1 MDLLQM
7 NKSFLKYILFAA
19 VALAVVSSCAT
30 RRKLMNLVNA
40 SDSTATVQLA
50 LAKEADY
57 LPEMKNDLSA
67 SRDTLTVKDDDGRE
81 FLLMKAVKDEETGE
95 MVATEVIEAAKVTAR
110 FRNVAERHG
119 KVDLAFQIMVPPSMM
134 DTKWQLRFYPD
145 MFVMGD
151 SLRLEPVI
159 ITGRDYRKAQLRGY
173 ELYDKFLA
181 KIVQDTTKFIDIEQL
196 EIFLQRNIPQLY
208 AFKSDSSYVDESR
221 FNTVYG
227 VSQRQAVEHYTN
239 KVARR
244 INERRKNKREAMYAK
259 YVKVPIVTEGIR
271 LDSVV
276 VNTDGDFVYYYV
288 QTINTRPKLRKV
300 DVKLSGEI
308 FESDKRIYTIPV
320 TEPLTFYISS
330 ISAFVD
336 NTEKYLTKVIE
347 RRATANT
354 ECRID
359 FEAGKSE
366 IKMDYADNAYEI
378 NMISKT
384 IASLLENKD
393 FDLDSIIV
401 RATASPEG
409 RFTLNSSLA
418 QKRSEAV
425 SSYFSKYIEAY
436 KDSLRQEAGF
446 SMSFNG
452 EEQKIV
458 AAEKPVDIRFTPR
471 CIPENWDDLDALVD
485 KDVVMNPDQK
495 SDYFNVRSESNPD
508 VREARMKNQAYY
520 RYMKETLYPKLRTVK
535 FNCYLHRKG
544 MIKDTVHTTV
554 LDSTYMRGVQ
564 ELRDMNYA
572 EALAL
577 LIPYDDFNTAV
588 AYVGMDRNVNA
599 MRILSKLEKTA
610 QVNYLM
616 AILYSRSGDFNN
628 AVQHYVTS
636 CRQNPSYRFRGNLDP
651 EISVLIKQYGL
662 NSEENDR
669 IFD

>member
-1 MDLLQM
+1 MK
-7 NKSFLKYILFAA
+7 NRFLKCIFIAV
-19 VALAVVSSCAT
+19 VALSVVSSCAT
-30 RRKLMNLVNA
+30 RRKLANLM
-40 SDSTATVQLA
+40 SEDSTANVQLA
-50 LAKEADY
+50 LANEADY
-57 LPEMKNDLSA
+57 LPEMKNDLKA

-95 MVATEVIEAAKVTAR
+95 MVATEVIDAAKVTAR

-145 MFVMGD
+145 MFVMED
-151 SLRLEPVI
+151 SLRLDPVI
-159 ITGRDYRKAQLRGY
+159 ITGGDYRKAQLRGY
-173 ELYDKFLA
+173 QLYDKFLS
-181 KIVQDTTKFIDIEQL
+181 KIIQDTTKFIDLEQL

-208 AFKSDSSYVDESR
+208 AFKSDTSFVDESQ
-221 FNTVYG
+221 FNSVYG

-239 KVARR
+239 KVARN
-244 INERRKNKREAMYAK
+244 INERRKSKRDAMYAK
-259 YVKVPIVTEGIR
+259 YVRVPIVTEGIR

-276 VNTDGDFVYYYV
+276 VNTEGEFVYYYV

-308 FESDKRIYTIPV
+308 FESDKRIYNIPV

-359 FEAGKSE
+359 FEAGKSV
-366 IKMDYADNAYEI
+366 IKTDYAENAYEI
-378 NMISKT
+378 NMISRT

-409 RFTLNSSLA
+409 SFSLNSSLA

-425 SSYFSKYIEAY
+425 SAYFSKYIESY
-436 KDSLRQEAGF
+436 KDSLKREAGF

-452 EEQKIV
+452 EEQKV
-458 AAEKPVDIRFTPR
+458 EAAEKPVDIRFTPR

-495 SDYFNVRSESNPD
+495 SDYFSIRAESNPD
-508 VREARMKNQAYY
+508 VRESKMKNQAYY

-554 LDSTYMRGVQ
+554 LDSVYMRGVQ
-564 ELRDMNYA
+564 ELKDMNYA

-577 LIPYDDFNTAV
+577 LSPYDDFNTAV
-588 AYVGMDRNVNA
+588 AYVGMDRNLNA

-610 QVNYLM
+610 QVNYLL

-636 CRQNPSYRFRGNLDP
+636 VRQNPSYRFRGNLDP

-669 IFD
+669 IFE

>member
-1 MDLLQM
+1 MK
-7 NKSFLKYILFAA
+7 NRFLKCIFVAV
-19 VALAVVSSCAT
+19 VALSVVSSCAT
-30 RRKLMNLVNA
+30 RRKLANLM
-40 SDSTATVQLA
+40 SEDSTANVRLA
-50 LAKEADY
+50 LANEADY
-57 LPEMKNDLSA
+57 LPEMKNDLKA

-95 MVATEVIEAAKVTAR
+95 MVATEVIDAAKVTAR

-145 MFVMGD
+145 MFVMED
-151 SLRLEPVI
+151 SLRLDPVI
-159 ITGRDYRKAQLRGY
+159 ITGGDYRKAQLRGY
-173 ELYDKFLA
+173 QLYDKFLS
-181 KIVQDTTKFIDIEQL
+181 KIIQDTTKFIDLEQL

-208 AFKSDSSYVDESR
+208 AFKSDTSFVDENQ
-221 FNTVYG
+221 FNSVYG

-239 KVARR
+239 KVARN
-244 INERRKNKREAMYAK
+244 INERRKSKRDAMYAK
-259 YVKVPIVTEGIR
+259 YVRVPIVTEGIR

-276 VNTDGDFVYYYV
+276 VNTEGEFVYYYV

-308 FESDKRIYTIPV
+308 FESDKRIYNIPV

-359 FEAGKSE
+359 FEAGKSV
-366 IKMDYADNAYEI
+366 IKTDYAENAYEI
-378 NMISKT
+378 NMISRT

-409 RFTLNSSLA
+409 SFTLNSSLA

-425 SSYFSKYIEAY
+425 SAYFSKYIESY
-436 KDSLRQEAGF
+436 KDSLKREAGF

-452 EEQKIV
+452 EEQKV
-458 AAEKPVDIRFTPR
+458 EAAEKPVDIRFTPR

-485 KDVVMNPDQK
+485 KDMVMNPDQK
-495 SDYFNVRSESNPD
+495 SDYFSIRAESNPD
-508 VREARMKNQAYY
+508 VRESKMKNQAYY

-554 LDSTYMRGVQ
+554 LDSVYMRGVQ
-564 ELRDMNYA
+564 ELKDMNYA

-577 LIPYDDFNTAV
+577 LSPYDDFNTAV
-588 AYVGMDRNVNA
+588 AYVGMDRNLNA

-610 QVNYLM
+610 QVNYLL

-636 CRQNPSYRFRGNLDP
+636 VRQNPSYRFRGNLDP

-669 IFD
+669 IFE

>member
-1 MDLLQM
+1 MK
-7 NKSFLKYILFAA
+7 NRFLKCIFVAV
-19 VALAVVSSCAT
+19 VALSVVSSCAT
-30 RRKLMNLVNA
+30 RRKLANLM
-40 SDSTATVQLA
+40 SEDSTANVQLA
-50 LAKEADY
+50 LANEADY
-57 LPEMKNDLSA
+57 LPEMKNDLKA

-95 MVATEVIEAAKVTAR
+95 MVATEVIDAAKVTAR

-145 MFVMGD
+145 MFVMED
-151 SLRLEPVI
+151 SLRLDPVI
-159 ITGRDYRKAQLRGY
+159 ITGGDYRKAQLRGY
-173 ELYDKFLA
+173 QLYDKFLS
-181 KIVQDTTKFIDIEQL
+181 KIIQDTTKFIDLEQL

-208 AFKSDSSYVDESR
+208 AFKSDTSFVEESQ
-221 FNTVYG
+221 FNSVYG

-239 KVARR
+239 KVARN
-244 INERRKNKREAMYAK
+244 INERRKSKRDAMYAK
-259 YVKVPIVTEGIR
+259 YVRVPIVTEGIR

-276 VNTDGDFVYYYV
+276 VNTEGEFVYYYV

-308 FESDKRIYTIPV
+308 FEGDKRIYNIPV

-359 FEAGKSE
+359 FEAGKSV
-366 IKMDYADNAYEI
+366 IKTDYAENAYEI
-378 NMISKT
+378 NMISRT

-409 RFTLNSSLA
+409 SFTLNSSLA

-425 SSYFSKYIEAY
+425 SAYFSKYIESY
-436 KDSLRQEAGF
+436 KDSLKREAGF

-452 EEQKIV
+452 EEQKIE

-495 SDYFNVRSESNPD
+495 SDYFSIRAESNPD
-508 VREARMKNQAYY
+508 VRESKMKNQAYY

-554 LDSTYMRGVQ
+554 LDSVYMRGVQ
-564 ELRDMNYA
+564 ELKDMNYA

-577 LIPYDDFNTAV
+577 LSPYDDFNTAV
-588 AYVGMDRNVNA
+588 AYVGMDRNLNA

-610 QVNYLM
+610 QVNYLL

-636 CRQNPSYRFRGNLDP
+636 VRQNPSYRFRGNLDP

-669 IFD
+669 IFE

>member
-1 MDLLQM
+1 M
-7 NKSFLKYILFAA
+7 NKSFLKYLLFAA

-159 ITGRDYRKAQLRGY
+159 ITGGGYRKAQLRGY

-495 SDYFNVRSESNPD
+495 SDYFSVRSESNPD

>member
-1 MDLLQM
+1 M
-7 NKSFLKYILFAA
+7 NKSFLKYLLFAA

-57 LPEMKNDLSA
+57 LPEMKNNLSA

-159 ITGRDYRKAQLRGY
+159 ITGGGYRKAQLRGY

-181 KIVQDTTKFIDIEQL
+181 KIVKDTTVFIDIEQL

-244 INERRKNKREAMYAK
+244 INERRKNNREAMYAK

-409 RFTLNSSLA
+409 TFTLNSSLA

-425 SSYFSKYIEAY
+425 SAYFSKYIEAY

-495 SDYFNVRSESNPD
+495 SDYFSVRSESNPD

>member
-1 MDLLQM
+1 M

-159 ITGRDYRKAQLRGY
+159 ITGGGYRKAQLKGY

-208 AFKSDSSYVDESR
+208 AFKSDSSYVDESQ

>member
-1 MDLLQM
+1 M
-7 NKSFLKYILFAA
+7 NKNFLKYLLFAA

-57 LPEMKNDLSA
+57 LPEMKNNLSA

-159 ITGRDYRKAQLRGY
+159 ITGGGYRKAQLRGY

-495 SDYFNVRSESNPD
+495 SDYFSVRSESNPD

>member
-1 MDLLQM
+1 M

-57 LPEMKNDLSA
+57 LPEMKNNLSA

-159 ITGRDYRKAQLRGY
+159 ITGGGYRKAQLRGY

-181 KIVQDTTKFIDIEQL
+181 KIVKDTTVFIDIEQL

-244 INERRKNKREAMYAK
+244 INERRKSKREAMYAK

-409 RFTLNSSLA
+409 TFTLNSSLA

-577 LIPYDDFNTAV
+577 LSPYDDFNTAV

>member
-1 MDLLQM
+1 M

-159 ITGRDYRKAQLRGY
+159 ITGGGYRKAQLRGY

-208 AFKSDSSYVDESR
+208 AFKSDSSYVDESQ

-409 RFTLNSSLA
+409 TFTLNSSLA

-425 SSYFSKYIEAY
+425 SAYFSKYIEAY

-495 SDYFNVRSESNPD
+495 SDYFSVRSESNPD

>member
-1 MDLLQM
+1 MK
-7 NKSFLKYILFAA
+7 NRFLKCIFVAV
-19 VALAVVSSCAT
+19 VALSVVSSCAT
-30 RRKLMNLVNA
+30 RRKLANLM
-40 SDSTATVQLA
+40 SEDSTANVQLA
-50 LAKEADY
+50 LANEADY
-57 LPEMKNDLSA
+57 LPEMKNDLKA

-95 MVATEVIEAAKVTAR
+95 MVATEVIDAAKVTAR

-145 MFVMGD
+145 MFVMED
-151 SLRLEPVI
+151 SLRLDPVI
-159 ITGRDYRKAQLRGY
+159 ITGGDYRKAQLRGY
-173 ELYDKFLA
+173 QLYDKFLS
-181 KIVQDTTKFIDIEQL
+181 KIIQDTTKFIDLEQL

-208 AFKSDSSYVDESR
+208 AFKSDTSFVDENQ
-221 FNTVYG
+221 FNSVYG

-239 KVARR
+239 KVARN
-244 INERRKNKREAMYAK
+244 INERRKSKRDAMYAK
-259 YVKVPIVTEGIR
+259 YVRVPIVTEGIR

-276 VNTDGDFVYYYV
+276 VNTEGEFVYYYV

-308 FESDKRIYTIPV
+308 FESDKRIYNIPV

-359 FEAGKSE
+359 FEAGKSV
-366 IKMDYADNAYEI
+366 IKTDYAENAYEI
-378 NMISKT
+378 NMISRT

-409 RFTLNSSLA
+409 SFTLNSSLA

-425 SSYFSKYIEAY
+425 SAYFSKYIESY
-436 KDSLRQEAGF
+436 KDSLKREAGF

-452 EEQKIV
+452 EEQKV
-458 AAEKPVDIRFTPR
+458 EAAEKPVDIRFTPR

-485 KDVVMNPDQK
+485 KDMVMNPDQK
-495 SDYFNVRSESNPD
+495 SDYFSIRAESNPD
-508 VREARMKNQAYY
+508 VRESKMKNQAYY

-554 LDSTYMRGVQ
+554 LDSVYMRGVQ
-564 ELRDMNYA
+564 ELKDMNYA

-577 LIPYDDFNTAV
+577 LSPYDDFNTAV
-588 AYVGMDRNVNA
+588 AYVGMDRNLNA

-610 QVNYLM
+610 QVNYLL

-636 CRQNPSYRFRGNLDP
+636 VRQNPSYRFRGNLDP

-669 IFD
+669 IFE

>member
-1 MDLLQM
+1 M

-57 LPEMKNDLSA
+57 LPEMKNNLSA

-159 ITGRDYRKAQLRGY
+159 ITGGDYRKAQLRGY

-616 AILYSRSGDFNN
+616 AILYSRSGDLNN

>member
-1 MDLLQM
+1 M

-57 LPEMKNDLSA
+57 LPEMKNNLSA

-159 ITGRDYRKAQLRGY
+159 ITGGGYRKAQLRGY

>member
-1 MDLLQM
+1 MR
-7 NKSFLKYILFAA
+7 NRFLKCIFVAV
-19 VALAVVSSCAT
+19 VALSVVSSCAT
-30 RRKLMNLVNA
+30 RRKLANLM
-40 SDSTATVQLA
+40 SEDSTANVQLA
-50 LAKEADY
+50 LANEADY
-57 LPEMKNDLSA
+57 LPEMKNDLKA

-95 MVATEVIEAAKVTAR
+95 MVATEVIDAAKVTAR

-145 MFVMGD
+145 MFVMED
-151 SLRLEPVI
+151 SLRLDPVI
-159 ITGRDYRKAQLRGY
+159 ITGGDYRKAQLRGY
-173 ELYDKFLA
+173 QLYDKFLS
-181 KIVQDTTKFIDIEQL
+181 KIIQDTTKFIDLEQL

-208 AFKSDSSYVDESR
+208 AFKSDTSFVDENQ
-221 FNTVYG
+221 FNSVYG

-239 KVARR
+239 KVARN
-244 INERRKNKREAMYAK
+244 INERRKSKRDAMYAK
-259 YVKVPIVTEGIR
+259 YVRVPIVTEGIR

-276 VNTDGDFVYYYV
+276 VNTEGEFVYYYV

-308 FESDKRIYTIPV
+308 FESDKRIYNIPV

-359 FEAGKSE
+359 FEAGKSV
-366 IKMDYADNAYEI
+366 IKTDYAENAYEI
-378 NMISKT
+378 NMISRT

-409 RFTLNSSLA
+409 SFTLNSSLA

-425 SSYFSKYIEAY
+425 SAYFSKYIESY
-436 KDSLRQEAGF
+436 KDSLKREAGF

-452 EEQKIV
+452 EEQKV
-458 AAEKPVDIRFTPR
+458 EAAEKPVDIRFTPR

-495 SDYFNVRSESNPD
+495 SDYFSIRAESNPD
-508 VREARMKNQAYY
+508 VRESKMKNQAYY

-554 LDSTYMRGVQ
+554 LDSVYMHGVQ
-564 ELRDMNYA
+564 ELKDMNYA

-577 LIPYDDFNTAV
+577 LSPYDDFNTAV
-588 AYVGMDRNVNA
+588 AYVGMDRNLNA

-610 QVNYLM
+610 QVNYLL

-636 CRQNPSYRFRGNLDP
+636 VRQNPSYRFRGNLDP

-669 IFD
+669 IFE

>member
-1 MDLLQM
+1 M
-7 NKSFLKYILFAA
+7 NKNFLKYLLFAA

-57 LPEMKNDLSA
+57 LPEMKNNLSA

-159 ITGRDYRKAQLRGY
+159 ITGGGYRKAQLRGY

-181 KIVQDTTKFIDIEQL
+181 KIVKDTTVFIDIEQL

-409 RFTLNSSLA
+409 TFTLNSSLA

-495 SDYFNVRSESNPD
+495 SDYFSVRSESNPD

-564 ELRDMNYA
+564 ELRDMKYA

-616 AILYSRSGDFNN
+616 AILYSRSGDLNN

>member
-1 MDLLQM
+1 M

-159 ITGRDYRKAQLRGY
+159 ITGGGYRKAQLRGY

-208 AFKSDSSYVDESR
+208 AFKSDSSYVDESQ

-495 SDYFNVRSESNPD
+495 SDYFSVRSESNPD

-577 LIPYDDFNTAV
+577 LSPYDDFNTAV

>member
-1 MDLLQM
+1 M
-7 NKSFLKYILFAA
+7 NKSFLKYLLFAA

-57 LPEMKNDLSA
+57 LPEMKNNLSA

-159 ITGRDYRKAQLRGY
+159 ITGGGYRKAQLRGY

-181 KIVQDTTKFIDIEQL
+181 KIVKDTTVFIDIEQL

-409 RFTLNSSLA
+409 TFTLNSSLA

-425 SSYFSKYIEAY
+425 SAYFSKYIEAY

-495 SDYFNVRSESNPD
+495 SDYFSVRSESNPD

-616 AILYSRSGDFNN
+616 AILYSRSGDLNN

>member
-1 MDLLQM
+1 M

-57 LPEMKNDLSA
+57 LPEMKNNLSA

-159 ITGRDYRKAQLRGY
+159 ITGGGYRKAQLRGY

-495 SDYFNVRSESNPD
+495 SDYFSVRSESNPD

-616 AILYSRSGDFNN
+616 AILYSRSGDLNN

>member
-1 MDLLQM
+1 M

-159 ITGRDYRKAQLRGY
+159 ITGGGYRKAQLRGY

-244 INERRKNKREAMYAK
+244 INERRKSKREAMYAK

-425 SSYFSKYIEAY
+425 SAYFSKYIEAY

-577 LIPYDDFNTAV
+577 LSPYDDFNTAV

-616 AILYSRSGDFNN
+616 AILYSRSGDLNN

>member
-1 MDLLQM
+1 M
-7 NKSFLKYILFAA
+7 NKSFLKYLLFAA

-57 LPEMKNDLSA
+57 LPEMKNNLSA

-159 ITGRDYRKAQLRGY
+159 ITGGGYRKAQLRGY

-181 KIVQDTTKFIDIEQL
+181 KIVKDTTVFIDIEQL

-208 AFKSDSSYVDESR
+208 AFKSDSSYVDESQ

-495 SDYFNVRSESNPD
+495 SDYFSVRSESNPD

>member
-1 MDLLQM
+1 M

-577 LIPYDDFNTAV
+577 LSPYDDFNTAV

-616 AILYSRSGDFNN
+616 AILYSRSGDLNN

>member
-1 MDLLQM
+1 M

-145 MFVMGD
+145 MFVMED
-151 SLRLEPVI
+151 SLRLDPVI
-159 ITGRDYRKAQLRGY
+159 ITGSDYRKAQLRGY
-173 ELYDKFLA
+173 QLYDKFLS
-181 KIVQDTTKFIDIEQL
+181 KIVQDSTKFIDIEQL

-208 AFKSDSSYVDESR
+208 AFKSDTSYVDESQ
-221 FNTVYG
+221 FNSVYG

-239 KVARR
+239 KVARNL
-244 INERRKNKREAMYAK
+244 NERRKNKRDAMYAK

-495 SDYFNVRSESNPD
+495 SDYFSVRSESNPD

>member
-1 MDLLQM
+1 MK
-7 NKSFLKYILFAA
+7 NRFLKCIFVAV
-19 VALAVVSSCAT
+19 VALSVVSSCAT
-30 RRKLMNLVNA
+30 RRKLANLM
-40 SDSTATVQLA
+40 SEDSTTNVQLA
-50 LAKEADY
+50 LANEADY
-57 LPEMKNDLSA
+57 LPEMKNDLKA

-95 MVATEVIEAAKVTAR
+95 MVATEVIDAAKVTAR

-145 MFVMGD
+145 MFVMED
-151 SLRLEPVI
+151 SLRLDPVI
-159 ITGRDYRKAQLRGY
+159 ITGGDYRKAQLRGY
-173 ELYDKFLA
+173 QLYDKFLS
-181 KIVQDTTKFIDIEQL
+181 KIIQDTTKFIDLEQL

-208 AFKSDSSYVDESR
+208 AFKSDTSFVDENQ
-221 FNTVYG
+221 FNSVYG

-239 KVARR
+239 KVARN
-244 INERRKNKREAMYAK
+244 INERRKSKRDAMYAK
-259 YVKVPIVTEGIR
+259 YVRVPIVTEGIR

-276 VNTDGDFVYYYV
+276 VNTEGEFVYYYV

-308 FESDKRIYTIPV
+308 FESDKRIYNIPV

-359 FEAGKSE
+359 FEAGKSV
-366 IKMDYADNAYEI
+366 IKTDYAENAYEI
-378 NMISKT
+378 NMISRT

-409 RFTLNSSLA
+409 SFTLNSSLA

-425 SSYFSKYIEAY
+425 SAYFSKYIESY
-436 KDSLRQEAGF
+436 KDSLKREAGF

-452 EEQKIV
+452 EEQKV
-458 AAEKPVDIRFTPR
+458 EAAEKPVDIRFTPR

-495 SDYFNVRSESNPD
+495 SDYFSIRAESNPD
-508 VREARMKNQAYY
+508 VRESKMKNQAYY

-554 LDSTYMRGVQ
+554 LDSVYMRGVQ
-564 ELRDMNYA
+564 ELKDMNYA

-577 LIPYDDFNTAV
+577 LSPYDDFNTAV
-588 AYVGMDRNVNA
+588 AYVGMDRNLNA

-610 QVNYLM
+610 QVNYLL

-636 CRQNPSYRFRGNLDP
+636 VRQNPSYRFRGNLDP

-669 IFD
+669 IFE

>member
-1 MDLLQM
+1 M

-159 ITGRDYRKAQLRGY
+159 ITGGDYRKAQLRGY

-495 SDYFNVRSESNPD
+495 SDYFSVRSESNPD

>member
-1 MDLLQM
+1 M
-7 NKSFLKYILFAA
+7 NKSFLKYLLFAA

-57 LPEMKNDLSA
+57 LPEMKNNLSA

-159 ITGRDYRKAQLRGY
+159 ITGGGYRKAQLRGY

-181 KIVQDTTKFIDIEQL
+181 KIVKDTTVFIDIEQL

-208 AFKSDSSYVDESR
+208 AFKSDSSYVDESQ

-495 SDYFNVRSESNPD
+495 SDYFSVRSESNPD

-554 LDSTYMRGVQ
+554 LDSVYMRGVQ
-564 ELRDMNYA
+564 ELKDMNYA

-577 LIPYDDFNTAV
+577 LSPYDDFNTAV
-588 AYVGMDRNVNA
+588 AYVGMDRNLNA

-610 QVNYLM
+610 QVNYLL

-636 CRQNPSYRFRGNLDP
+636 VRQNPSYRFRGNLDP

>member
-1 MDLLQM
+1 M

-57 LPEMKNDLSA
+57 LPEMKNNLSA

-159 ITGRDYRKAQLRGY
+159 ITGGGYRKAQLRGY

-208 AFKSDSSYVDESR
+208 AFKSDSSYVDESQ

-495 SDYFNVRSESNPD
+495 SDYFSVRSESNPD

>member
-1 MDLLQM
+1 M

-57 LPEMKNDLSA
+57 LPEMKNDLNA

>member
-1 MDLLQM
+1 M

-159 ITGRDYRKAQLRGY
+159 ITGGGYRKAQLRGY

-208 AFKSDSSYVDESR
+208 AFKSDSSYVDESQ

-508 VREARMKNQAYY
+508 IREARMKNQAYY

-554 LDSTYMRGVQ
+554 LDSAYMRGVQ

>member
-1 MDLLQM
+1 M

-159 ITGRDYRKAQLRGY
+159 ITGGGYRKAQLRGY

-495 SDYFNVRSESNPD
+495 SDYFSVRSESNPD

>member
-1 MDLLQM
+1 M

-159 ITGRDYRKAQLRGY
+159 ITGGGYRKAQLRGY

-208 AFKSDSSYVDESR
+208 AFKSDSSYVDESQ

-409 RFTLNSSLA
+409 TFTLNSSLA

-425 SSYFSKYIEAY
+425 SAYFSKYIEAY

-577 LIPYDDFNTAV
+577 LSPYDDFNTAV

-616 AILYSRSGDFNN
+616 AILYSRSGDLNN

>member
-1 MDLLQM
+1 M

-425 SSYFSKYIEAY
+425 SAYFSKYIEAY

>member
-1 MDLLQM
+1 M
-7 NKSFLKYILFAA
+7 
-19 VALAVVSSCAT
+19 
-30 RRKLMNLVNA
+30 
-40 SDSTATVQLA
+40 
-50 LAKEADY
+50 
-57 LPEMKNDLSA
+57 
-67 SRDTLTVKDDDGRE
+67 
-81 FLLMKAVKDEETGE
+81 
-95 MVATEVIEAAKVTAR
+95 
-110 FRNVAERHG
+110 
-119 KVDLAFQIMVPPSMM
+119 
-134 DTKWQLRFYPD
+134 
-145 MFVMGD
+145 
-151 SLRLEPVI
+151 
-159 ITGRDYRKAQLRGY
+159 
-173 ELYDKFLA
+173 
-181 KIVQDTTKFIDIEQL
+181 
-196 EIFLQRNIPQLY
+196 
-208 AFKSDSSYVDESR
+208 
-221 FNTVYG
+221 
-227 VSQRQAVEHYTN
+227 EHYTN

-409 RFTLNSSLA
+409 TFTLNSSLA

-425 SSYFSKYIEAY
+425 SAYFSKYIEAY

-495 SDYFNVRSESNPD
+495 SDYFSVRSESNPD

-616 AILYSRSGDFNN
+616 AILYSRSGDLNN

>member
-1 MDLLQM
+1 M

-159 ITGRDYRKAQLRGY
+159 ITGGDYRKAQLRGY

-320 TEPLTFYISS
+320 TEPLTFYSSS

-409 RFTLNSSLA
+409 TFTLNSSLA

-425 SSYFSKYIEAY
+425 SAYFSKYIEAY

-495 SDYFNVRSESNPD
+495 SDYFNIRSESNPD

>member
-1 MDLLQM
+1 MK
-7 NKSFLKYILFAA
+7 NRFLKCIFVAV
-19 VALAVVSSCAT
+19 VALSVVSSCAT
-30 RRKLMNLVNA
+30 RRKLANLM
-40 SDSTATVQLA
+40 SEDSTANVQLA
-50 LAKEADY
+50 LANEADY
-57 LPEMKNDLSA
+57 LPEMKNDLKA

-95 MVATEVIEAAKVTAR
+95 MVATEVIDAAKVTAR

-145 MFVMGD
+145 MFVMED
-151 SLRLEPVI
+151 SLRLDPVI
-159 ITGRDYRKAQLRGY
+159 ITGGDYRKAQLRGY
-173 ELYDKFLA
+173 QLYDKFLS
-181 KIVQDTTKFIDIEQL
+181 KIIQDTTKFIDLEQL

-208 AFKSDSSYVDESR
+208 AFKSDTSFVDENQ
-221 FNTVYG
+221 FNSVYG

-239 KVARR
+239 KVARN
-244 INERRKNKREAMYAK
+244 INERRKSKRDAMYAK
-259 YVKVPIVTEGIR
+259 YVRVPIVTEGIR

-276 VNTDGDFVYYYV
+276 VNTEGEFVYYYV

-308 FESDKRIYTIPV
+308 FESDKRIYNIPV

-359 FEAGKSE
+359 FEAGKSV
-366 IKMDYADNAYEI
+366 IKTDYAENAYEI
-378 NMISKT
+378 NMISRT

-409 RFTLNSSLA
+409 SFTLNSSLA

-425 SSYFSKYIEAY
+425 SAYFSKYIESY
-436 KDSLRQEAGF
+436 KDSLKREAGF

-452 EEQKIV
+452 EEQKV
-458 AAEKPVDIRFTPR
+458 EAAEKPVDIRFTPR

-495 SDYFNVRSESNPD
+495 RDYFSIRAESNPD
-508 VREARMKNQAYY
+508 VRESKMKNQAYY

-554 LDSTYMRGVQ
+554 LDSVYMRGVQ
-564 ELRDMNYA
+564 ELKDMNYA

-577 LIPYDDFNTAV
+577 LSPYDDFNTAV
-588 AYVGMDRNVNA
+588 AYVGMDRNLNA

-610 QVNYLM
+610 QVNYLL

-636 CRQNPSYRFRGNLDP
+636 VRQNPSYRFRGNLDP

-669 IFD
+669 IFE

>member
-1 MDLLQM
+1 MK
-7 NKSFLKYILFAA
+7 NRFLKCIFVAV
-19 VALAVVSSCAT
+19 VALSVVSSCAT
-30 RRKLMNLVNA
+30 RRKLANLM
-40 SDSTATVQLA
+40 SEDSTANVQLA
-50 LAKEADY
+50 LANEADY
-57 LPEMKNDLSA
+57 LPEMKNDLKA

-95 MVATEVIEAAKVTAR
+95 MVATEVIDAAKVTAR

-145 MFVMGD
+145 MFVMED
-151 SLRLEPVI
+151 SLRLDPVI
-159 ITGRDYRKAQLRGY
+159 ITGGDYRKAQLRGY
-173 ELYDKFLA
+173 QLYDKFLS
-181 KIVQDTTKFIDIEQL
+181 KIIQDTTKFIDLEQL

-208 AFKSDSSYVDESR
+208 AFKSDTSFVDESQ
-221 FNTVYG
+221 FNSVYG

-239 KVARR
+239 KVARN
-244 INERRKNKREAMYAK
+244 INERRKSKRDAMYAK
-259 YVKVPIVTEGIR
+259 YVRVPIVTEGIR

-276 VNTDGDFVYYYV
+276 VNTEGEFVYYYV

-308 FESDKRIYTIPV
+308 FESDKRIYNIPV

-359 FEAGKSE
+359 FEAGKSV
-366 IKMDYADNAYEI
+366 IKTDYAENAYEI
-378 NMISKT
+378 NMISRT

-409 RFTLNSSLA
+409 SFTLNSSLA

-425 SSYFSKYIEAY
+425 SAYFSKYIESY
-436 KDSLRQEAGF
+436 KDSLKREAGF

-452 EEQKIV
+452 EEQKV
-458 AAEKPVDIRFTPR
+458 EAAEKPVDIRFTPR

-495 SDYFNVRSESNPD
+495 SDYFSIRAESNPD
-508 VREARMKNQAYY
+508 VRESKMKKQAYY

-554 LDSTYMRGVQ
+554 LDSVYMRGVQ
-564 ELRDMNYA
+564 ELKDMNYA

-577 LIPYDDFNTAV
+577 LSPYDDFNTAV
-588 AYVGMDRNVNA
+588 AYVGMDRNLNA

-610 QVNYLM
+610 QVNYLL

-636 CRQNPSYRFRGNLDP
+636 VRQNPSYRFRGNLDP

-669 IFD
+669 IFE

>member
-1 MDLLQM
+1 M

-57 LPEMKNDLSA
+57 LPEMKNNLSA

-159 ITGRDYRKAQLRGY
+159 ITGGGYRKAQLRGY

-181 KIVQDTTKFIDIEQL
+181 KIVKDTTVFIDIEQL

-409 RFTLNSSLA
+409 TFTLNSSLA

-495 SDYFNVRSESNPD
+495 SDYFSVRSESNPD

-616 AILYSRSGDFNN
+616 AILYSRSGDLNN

>member
-1 MDLLQM
+1 M
-7 NKSFLKYILFAA
+7 NKNFLKYLLFAA

-159 ITGRDYRKAQLRGY
+159 ITGGGYRKAQLRGY

-181 KIVQDTTKFIDIEQL
+181 KIVKDTTVFIDIEQL

-409 RFTLNSSLA
+409 TFTLNSSLA

-425 SSYFSKYIEAY
+425 SAYFSKYIEAY

-495 SDYFNVRSESNPD
+495 SDYFSVRSESNPD

>member
-1 MDLLQM
+1 M

-208 AFKSDSSYVDESR
+208 AFKSDSSYVDESQ

-495 SDYFNVRSESNPD
+495 SDYFSVRSESNPD

-577 LIPYDDFNTAV
+577 LSPYDDFNTAV

>member
-1 MDLLQM
+1 M

-57 LPEMKNDLSA
+57 LPEMKNNLSA

-159 ITGRDYRKAQLRGY
+159 ITGGGYRKAQLRGY

-181 KIVQDTTKFIDIEQL
+181 KIVKDTTVFIDIEQL

-495 SDYFNVRSESNPD
+495 SDYFSVRSESNPD

>member
-1 MDLLQM
+1 M

-57 LPEMKNDLSA
+57 LPEMKNNLSA

-95 MVATEVIEAAKVTAR
+95 IVATEVIEAAKVTAR

-159 ITGRDYRKAQLRGY
+159 ITGGGYRKAQLRGY

-181 KIVQDTTKFIDIEQL
+181 KIVKDTTVFIDIEQL

-616 AILYSRSGDFNN
+616 AILYSRSGDLNN

>member
-1 MDLLQM
+1 M
-7 NKSFLKYILFAA
+7 NKNFLKYLLFAA

-57 LPEMKNDLSA
+57 LPEMKNNLSA

-159 ITGRDYRKAQLRGY
+159 ITGGGYRKAQLRGY

-425 SSYFSKYIEAY
+425 SAYFSKYIEAY

-495 SDYFNVRSESNPD
+495 SDYFSVRSESNPD